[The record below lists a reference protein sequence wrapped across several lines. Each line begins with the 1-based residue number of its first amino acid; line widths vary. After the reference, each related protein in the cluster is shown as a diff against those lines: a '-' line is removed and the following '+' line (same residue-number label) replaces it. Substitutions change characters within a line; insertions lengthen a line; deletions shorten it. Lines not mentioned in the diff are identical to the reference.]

1 MKKLVIFV
9 LLATA
14 VIYYFGGYYKPVPK
28 VGEVIFNVPDL
39 ITRDIDEIMGT
50 YRKSSGQYADSVVT
64 SNGVYKRDE
73 NSTYSIYKYPDGI
86 SNTSAFDYFRDGWHL
101 IVSFDAISRKIEYIY
116 RSRR

>member
-28 VGEVIFNVPDL
+28 VGESYFFNVPDL

-73 NSTYSIYKYPDGI
+73 NSTYSIYKYPDG
-86 SNTSAFDYFRDGWHL
+86 N
-101 IVSFDAISRKIEYIY
+101 
-116 RSRR
+116 